1 MNRERTV
8 NWPVIGRVQHGEQL
22 VGPNGKRSV
31 KEYGSFIAKAK
42 DNNMQTYIDKF
53 DTLIKGAK
61 SIDIMF
67 LDDAPLTVR
76 YMRYNQGGTACYCLE
91 GENIAKQKVQNKWQ
105 DVECNAS
112 CSYAQK
118 DEKGK
123 RACNRVGVLR
133 FLIPSVATDR
143 IWIMKI
149 TGQESIEN
157 LKGYLFLQKMQGSLA
172 NKTYTIFLTQKL
184 QTSSVTGKNYN
195 NYILDIIQ
203 KQDFISDSQVQNTI
217 PKTDDNA
224 PQKQETVIT
233 KENTNVKEKTKQDKI
248 IPMQKNAE
256 TKENAKEAKETKET
270 KSKSKKSETVTGSK
284 EKEKEKTETKEDS
297 QEIDNYYAYIDMSN
311 EIVETKEG
319 EKEYW
324 VGSFYDK
331 EDKPHNIIV
340 KPEYAKELQE
350 CELGTM
356 VELIDLKEI
365 AGRTFAMEMKFIQ
378 KMKKVA

>member
-1 MNRERTV
+1 
-8 NWPVIGRVQHGEQL
+8 
-22 VGPNGKRSV
+22 
-31 KEYGSFIAKAK
+31 
-42 DNNMQTYIDKF
+42 MQTYIDKF
-53 DTLIKGAK
+53 DKLIKGAK